1 MNKSSG
7 PHTPEDGAIAKG
19 GGSNRKAI
27 DERFRDY
34 LIRTNIDVIILG
46 LLLAC
51 IHARGVYA
59 EEETADTTTSNQEG
73 GTMDEHG
80 GEGNEHEEKFEAE
93 EAAAYALLF
102 PWFAELLGVVA
113 YFLVSRYAHAI
124 PFTAIM
130 FCVGAIIGIT
140 SRSVDT
146 AIEFSASTWGH
157 IEGELIL
164 LIFLPGLLFLD
175 SYNLDVH
182 LLMQTFTQILHFA
195 FPMMLAGT
203 VIIALVGKYILPY
216 GWSFDLCMSFGSILG
231 ATDPVAV
238 AVMMNELGAP
248 ARLKVSSVLRFF
260 CYIMSTAFLS
270 SYTRTYCR
278 NFFL

>member
-1 MNKSSG
+1 MKS
-7 PHTPEDGAIAKG
+7 GAIAKG
-19 GGSNRKAI
+19 GGGINRKAI

-34 LIRTNIDVIILG
+34 LIRTNIDVIVLS

-51 IHARGVYA
+51 IHARCVYA
-59 EEETADTTTSNQEG
+59 EETATTTTTTTTTSQEG
-73 GTMDEHG
+73 GMTSEHG
-80 GEGNEHEEKFEAE
+80 ESEMEEKFEAE

-102 PWFAELLGVVA
+102 PWFAEFLGVVA
-113 YFLVSRYAHAI
+113 YFLVSRYAHAV

-130 FCVGAIIGIT
+130 FIVGAIIGVT
-140 SRSVDT
+140 SRTVDT
-146 AIEFSASTWGH
+146 AIEFSASTWGN

-175 SYNLDVH
+175 SYNLDIH

-203 VIIALVGKYILPY
+203 VIIALVGKYVLPY
-216 GWSFDLCMSFGSILG
+216 GWSFDLCMTFGSILG

-238 AVMMNELGAP
+238 AVLMNELGAP
-248 ARLKVSSVLRFF
+248 ARLKVSTLLFDY
-260 CYIMSTAFLS
+260 YISTFV
-270 SYTRTYCR
+270 
-278 NFFL
+278 